1 MRASL
6 TSARVVIEPGR
17 WVPVGIE
24 VTNTSGVIDGISATL
39 RAGPPGAV
47 TPSGG
52 STTDTSVGVVDPD
65 EITGLEVR
73 TRPGLLPLFPDGTG
87 VITLELKASDTFL
100 AGMHDMNVIVRSSVD
115 FEQTLPLPIEVE
127 VVPMPGGSLRA
138 EPLVRSGRHKSTF
151 RIISTN
157 SGNVPLDISLAASD
171 PERVVLS
178 RFSPATVTVS
188 PGEQRAADMAVVAR
202 RHFFGG
208 DVARAITV
216 LGTAGPFEVD
226 TRASFRHQPVIPRGL
241 RTVLTLGAIVAL
253 WAAVFVV
260 AIDKAL
266 TKDKVAKAVPPS
278 FYASTAASRTQTALG
293 GGGRFLFQNAADATP
308 AGAVPKS
315 GVVIGVG
322 GTINGTVTAKSTGA
336 GIGRITVEAVEDTKM
351 GPQLISSAAT
361 GTDGTYSL
369 VGLLPGPY
377 KLLFTAQGYQDVW
390 YPSAT
395 AESGASP
402 VNVDAQSTT
411 TGINVSIAGLPGS
424 IKGQVDTG
432 QTPQVP
438 VTVTVLPGQGS
449 TTPIATVTTGAT
461 GAYTVPNL
469 PAPGTYDLSFQAPGY
484 QVGSDTEEL
493 AGGEARV
500 ASTVTLSAGPG
511 TLSGT
516 VTDGTNPLG
525 GVTITANSQGQT
537 ITSATP
543 TTGAIGQFTIPN
555 LATPATYLL
564 TFAKTGFG
572 TVTIAEHLGPG
583 QQLTNIAVAMA
594 GGAGLVSGTVT
605 SPTGQPLGGVTVTV
619 VGGQAAV
626 TTQTL
631 TAGRVGF
638 YELSGLATPGTYTL
652 TFSLGGFQNETVGVA
667 LTSSGSASN
676 VNVTLPIQSG
686 TIGGTV
692 KGPSAPLTGVA
703 VSMTNGTAPVRTT
716 VSSSSPPGGFTITG
730 LAPGH
735 WSVTFTMTG
744 FAPLTALVDLQPGQ
758 TANLPVTLSA
768 SS

>member
-1 MRASL
+1 VRASL
-6 TSARVVIEPGR
+6 SSARLVIEPGR
-17 WVPVGIE
+17 WVPVAIE

-39 RAGPPGAV
+39 RAGEPRAV
-47 TPSGG
+47 TAGG
-52 STTDTSVGVVDPD
+52 IPATDTPGSAVDPN

-73 TRPGLLPLFPDGTG
+73 ARPALLPLFPDGTG
-87 VITLELKASDTFL
+87 VITLELKASDTFP
-100 AGMHDMNVIVRSSVD
+100 AGTHSMSVVVRSSVD

-127 VVPMPGGSLRA
+127 VVPVPGGSLRT
-138 EPLVRSGRHKSTF
+138 EPLVRSGRHKAAF

-178 RFSPATVTVS
+178 RFSPATVTVL

-216 LGTAGPFEVD
+216 LGTAGSFEVD

-266 TKDKVAKAVPPS
+266 TKDKLAKAVPPS
-278 FYASTAASRTQTALG
+278 FYASTATGTQTALG
-293 GGGRFLFQNAADATP
+293 GGGRLLFQDAADSTP

-336 GIGRITVEAVEDTKM
+336 GIGRITVEAVEDTEK

-361 GTDGTYSL
+361 GTDGSYSL

-395 AESGASP
+395 AETNAGSVS
-402 VNVDAQSTT
+402 VEAQSTT
-411 TGINVSIAGLPGS
+411 QGISVSIAGLPGS
-424 IKGQVDTG
+424 IRGQVDTG

-449 TTPIATVTTGAT
+449 TRPIATVTTDAT

-484 QVGSDTEEL
+484 QVSSDTEDL
-493 AGGEARV
+493 SGGEARV

-516 VTDGTNPLG
+516 VTDGTSPLG

-564 TFAKTGFG
+564 TFTKTGFG

-583 QQLTNIAVAMA
+583 QALTNVTVTMA
-594 GGAGLVSGTVT
+594 GGAGLVSGTVVG
-605 SPTGQPLGGVTVTV
+605 PTGQPLGGVTVSV
-619 VGGQAAV
+619 AGGQSPI

-638 YELSGLATPGTYTL
+638 FELSGLGTPGAYTL
-652 TFSLGGFQNETVGVA
+652 TFSLGGFQSETVGVS
-667 LTSSGSASN
+667 LTSSGSADN
-676 VNVTLPIQSG
+676 VNVTLPVQSG
-686 TIGGTV
+686 TISGTV
-692 KGPSAPLTGVA
+692 TGPSGALTGVA
-703 VSMTNGTAPVRTT
+703 VSMTDGTAPVRTT
-716 VSSSSPPGGFTITG
+716 VSASSPPGGFSITG

-758 TANLPVTLSA
+758 TANVPVKLSP

>member
-1 MRASL
+1 VRASL
-6 TSARVVIEPGR
+6 TSARVVIKPGL

-24 VTNTSGVIDGISATL
+24 VTNTSGVIDGISAAL

-47 TPSGG
+47 TAGD
-52 STTDTSVGVVDPD
+52 STATDAVDGVAGPN

-73 TRPGLLPLFPDGTG
+73 ARPGLLPLFPDGTG
-87 VITLELKASDTFL
+87 VITLELKASDTFP
-100 AGMHDMNVIVRSSVD
+100 AGTHALNVMVRSSVD
-115 FEQTLPLPIEVE
+115 FEQALALPIEVE
-127 VVPMPGGSLRA
+127 VVPVPGGSLRA
-138 EPLVRSGRHKSTF
+138 EPLVRSGRHKATF
-151 RIISTN
+151 RIICTN

-178 RFSPATVTVS
+178 RFSPATVTTS

-216 LGTAGPFEVD
+216 LGTAGAFEVD
-226 TRASFRHQPVIPRGL
+226 TRASFRHQPVIPRGV

-266 TKDKVAKAVPPS
+266 TKDKVAKDVPPS
-278 FYASTAASRTQTALG
+278 FYASTAGTRTGTALG
-293 GGGRFLFQNAADATP
+293 GGRLLFQDAADATP

-336 GIGRITVEAVEDTKM
+336 GIGRITVEAIEDTQK

-395 AESGASP
+395 TESGASA
-402 VNVDAQSTT
+402 VNVDAQGTT
-411 TGINVSIAGLPGS
+411 SGINVSIAGLPGS
-424 IKGQVDTG
+424 IRGRVDTG

-449 TTPIATVTTGAT
+449 TTPIATVTSDAS

-484 QVGSDTEEL
+484 QVASDTEDL
-493 AGGEARV
+493 DGGEARV
-500 ASTVTLSAGPG
+500 ASTITLSAGPG

-525 GVTITANSQGQT
+525 GVTIMANSQGQT

-605 SPTGQPLGGVTVTV
+605 SPTGQALGGVTVTV
-619 VGGQAAV
+619 AGGQAPV

-652 TFSLGGFQNETVGVA
+652 TFSLGGFQNETVGVD

-686 TIGGTV
+686 TISGTV
-692 KGPSAPLTGVA
+692 KGPSGPLTGVA
-703 VSMTNGTAPVRTT
+703 VSMTDGTAPVRST

-735 WSVTFTMTG
+735 WSVTFTLTG

-758 TANLPVTLSA
+758 AANVPVTLSP